1 MEALSLSEEV
11 RVLQS
16 DLELAI
22 RASELLEA
30 DIEAYRDPNP
40 NPNPN
45 LLEADLEA
53 YRELGNKK
61 ETLLDEED
69 LGGDLRLAL
78 KTVNAA
84 NEEVE
89 ALTEERNTA

>member
-22 RASELLEA
+22 RASE
-30 DIEAYRDPNP
+30 
-40 NPNPN
+40 

-89 ALTEERNTA
+89 ALTEERNTALSELGDYKERRDEHES

>member
-1 MEALSLSEEV
+1 LEALSLSEEV

-22 RASELLEA
+22 RASE
-30 DIEAYRDPNP
+30 
-40 NPNPN
+40 